1 MLCLVLI
8 GFSADTRHHDAL
20 TSRIIEQEWK
30 YVCPRVCRCA
40 VKTLLSHFIEDLT
53 FIGICI
59 QLCLLNADVCVIRE
73 SEDTALMLLKQVYAV
88 MGVTAQKSGTD
99 VASSQQHGVTPLHQA
114 PQGSFRPPTLGP
126 HLTNGSSSSDGGT
139 VPVFAAR
146 TQVSG
151 SAHLGYSPHPVPTAA
166 SSQSPAVGPP
176 PKSGFV
182 RK

>member
-1 MLCLVLI
+1 M
-8 GFSADTRHHDAL
+8 
-20 TSRIIEQEWK
+20 
-30 YVCPRVCRCA
+30 
-40 VKTLLSHFIEDLT
+40 
-53 FIGICI
+53 
-59 QLCLLNADVCVIRE
+59 CVIRE

-114 PQGSFRPPTLGP
+114 PPYPPAPQGSFRPPTLGP
-126 HLTNGSSSSDGGT
+126 HLTNGSSSDSGT
-139 VPVFAAR
+139 VPVFAAP
-146 TQVSG
+146 TEL
-151 SAHLGYSPHPVPTAA
+151 LGYSPHPASTAA